1 MAEFHYLEEGLDHRL
16 MADSELRII
25 DQKGETLTAT
35 WKVWPGA
42 INSAGTCQGMIHF
55 GMADV
60 ISAILCDR
68 EGVVVTKS
76 ATCFYH
82 APLYEGEVLAEAAF
96 NKRGKVNDNVE
107 VRFFQKGILCY
118 QAIFNMHATGV
129 RLNKGGENEA

>member
-1 MAEFHYLEEGLDHRL
+1 MASYRRIDDGLDLRL
-16 MADSELRII
+16 IKDSKLEII
-25 DQKGETLTAT
+25 EQNKERLTAR
-35 WKVWPGA
+35 WHVWDGA
-42 INSAGTCQGMIHF
+42 LNSIGTCQGMIHF

-76 ATCFYH
+76 AACFYH
-82 APLYEGEVLAEAAF
+82 APLYEGEVRAEAAF

-107 VRFFQKGILCY
+107 VRFFQKGVLCY

>member
-1 MAEFHYLEEGLDHRL
+1 MARYEYLEDSVDHRL
-16 MADSELRII
+16 MADSELTVLE
-25 DQKGETLTAT
+25 QNQEALTAT
-35 WKVWPGA
+35 WQVWPGA

-68 EGVVVTKS
+68 KGVVVTQGAS
-76 ATCFYH
+76 CFYH
-82 APLYEGEVLAEAAF
+82 APIFEGEVVAKAFF

-107 VRFFQKGILCY
+107 VHFFQKDKLCF

-129 RLNKGGENEA
+129 VLNKGDGNEA

>member
-1 MAEFHYLEEGLDHRL
+1 MARYNYLEDSVDHRL
-16 MADSELRII
+16 MADSELNVVERKENSI
-25 DQKGETLTAT
+25 TCT

-68 EGVVVTKS
+68 EGVIVTQS
-76 ATCFYH
+76 ASCYYH
-82 APLYEGEVLAEAAF
+82 APLFEGEVVAEAFF

-107 VRFFQKGILCY
+107 VHFFQKGKLCF
-118 QAIFNMHATGV
+118 QAIFGMHATGV
-129 RLNKGGENEA
+129 VLNKGGEDEA

>member
-1 MAEFHYLEEGLDHRL
+1 MARYNYLEDSVDHRL
-16 MADSELRII
+16 MADSELKVVERRDDGI
-25 DQKGETLTAT
+25 TCT

-68 EGVVVTKS
+68 EGVIVTQS
-76 ATCFYH
+76 ASCFYH
-82 APLYEGEVLAEAAF
+82 APLFEGEVVAEAFF

-107 VRFFQKGILCY
+107 VHFFQKDKLCF
-118 QAIFNMHATGV
+118 QAIFSMHATGV
-129 RLNKGGENEA
+129 VLNKGGEDEA